1 MWFMIRRLLATRRG
15 FLLVLALE
23 AVALV
28 VLLPRAHLPVA
39 AFLGLF
45 WGIATALYLSNF
57 RMWRWLQRKPAPPS
71 S

>member
-1 MWFMIRRLLATRRG
+1 MWFVIRRLLATRRG

-23 AVALV
+23 AVVLL
-28 VLLPRAHLPVA
+28 VLLPKAHLPVA

-57 RMWRWLQRKPAPPS
+57 RVSRWLQRKPARPS
-71 S
+71 N